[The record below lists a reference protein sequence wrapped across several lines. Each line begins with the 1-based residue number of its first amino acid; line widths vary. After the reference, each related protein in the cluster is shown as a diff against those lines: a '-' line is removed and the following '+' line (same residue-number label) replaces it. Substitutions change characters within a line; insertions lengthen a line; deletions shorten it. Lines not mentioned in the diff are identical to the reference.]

1 MAEYVKKILVFDE
14 LAGGYR
20 VRDKKV
26 SGILKIEKSL
36 GRASAEIMITNLD
49 RKKAESVECVLY
61 VGGGYYSA
69 VSDGVKFSVPLRDA
83 RQHDDAACLL
93 AAVEGNERA
102 PFAFASNCDRPSAD
116 DLAARLGG
124 SVSAAA
130 TQYEDFIRRTD
141 DYFGGRL
148 DMDEIRKASAEKF
161 APVTKLGEIKT
172 GDGGFFAEAAPIL
185 EKILKTYPPCDELS
199 AAVKDSFWV
208 RVPFRRE
215 KFFAVGVVEKNG
227 SPAFVAYAV
236 PGGRKNAPDDES
248 FSFLPVKNREEGFWV
263 IYQDIRT
270 GACALP

>member
-93 AAVEGNERA
+93 AAVEGKERA

-148 DMDEIRKASAEKF
+148 DIGEIRKASAEKF

-172 GDGGFFAEAAPIL
+172 GDGGFFAEAV
-185 EKILKTYPPCDELS
+185 D
-199 AAVKDSFWV
+199 AV
-208 RVPFRRE
+208 
-215 KFFAVGVVEKNG
+215 
-227 SPAFVAYAV
+227 
-236 PGGRKNAPDDES
+236 
-248 FSFLPVKNREEGFWV
+248 
-263 IYQDIRT
+263 
-270 GACALP
+270 